1 MSDLESDAMAVAR
14 LREGDIS
21 GLETLVRLHQTRA
34 LRLAYGIT
42 RTREEAEDVVMD
54 AFIVAFERI
63 DQLDPSR
70 PFAPWFQRLVVNR
83 SISVVR
89 STQRQARIWVLL
101 GRSQHAEASPADVAE
116 TIDLRDQLVLAFA
129 ELTPEERAVAIM
141 RLAFEMTEKDAAAAL
156 GWRIGTVKSRL
167 ARARRKLRRRFSN
180 PVAFATSQCS
190 KEI

>member
-1 MSDLESDAMAVAR
+1 MSDLESEGTALGR

-21 GLETLVRLHQTRA
+21 GLETLVRLYQTRA

-42 RTREEAEDVVMD
+42 GTREEAEDVVMD

-83 SISVVR
+83 SISFVR
-89 STQRQARIWVLL
+89 STQRRARIWVLL
-101 GRSQHAEASPADVAE
+101 GRSQPSEANPADVAE
-116 TIDLRDQLVLAFA
+116 TRDLRNQLVLAFA
-129 ELTPEERAVAIM
+129 DLTPEERAVAIM
-141 RLAFEMTEKDAAAAL
+141 RLAFEMTEKDTATAL

-167 ARARRKLRRRFSN
+167 ARARRKLRRRFTN
-180 PVAFATSQCS
+180 PVAFATSPLS